1 MTDTATEV
9 FDKLIAYTI
18 ANDPDVGKLFA
29 EDAVFELP
37 FAPAGVPTEIR
48 GGEAIRAHLNKS
60 VPASQARWHGATVKA
75 VYAGS
80 EPGVLV
86 AEYLLDAVIAAT
98 GEPFQL
104 SSIIVLKVRD
114 GVIASS
120 RTYANPVQ
128 TAAAH
133 QYD

>member
-1 MTDTATEV
+1 MTDTAAEV
-9 FDKLIAYTI
+9 FDKLLAYTI

-37 FAPAGVPTEIR
+37 FAPAGVPTVLS

-60 VPASQARWHGATVKA
+60 VPASQARWHNATVKA
-75 VYAGS
+75 VYAGLDP
-80 EPGVLV
+80 EVIV
-86 AEYLLDAVIAAT
+86 AEYLLDAVIQAT

-104 SSIIVLKVRD
+104 SSIIVLRVRD
-114 GVIASS
+114 GQIVSS